1 VQGDE
6 EAGAARYRVDVTA
19 GTHADPAWSVAV
31 IDTALGSLVWED
43 AAGPGREEIDAMVAR
58 MPAAIGEYGGLIP
71 RRAVEESV
79 DSTGGLAAHATLQFF
94 RHTESQSIEQLLD
107 AIVALD
113 AAVAEIDDNV
123 LLLAYAAVAKAE
135 LVLSGG
141 AAAEPALSGADAH
154 VSRARDIDASHPA
167 PVLAQAMVS
176 LARERPADA
185 AAGVRSILVQPALDP
200 SLGFAGGVILAAAG
214 EVDEGTALVRAFDH
228 SHAASAGYQHVFL
241 TIERLQS
248 RDTDGAMAH
257 AALIPLVAEIRPLLH
272 AVVLDAIDKR
282 LHALA
287 VLERLPSR
295 DLVRVDHWAAVLARS
310 WEIPPSWRDALIA
323 RVTDLLSPAAG

>member
-1 VQGDE
+1 
-6 EAGAARYRVDVTA
+6 
-19 GTHADPAWSVAV
+19 
-31 IDTALGSLVWED
+31 
-43 AAGPGREEIDAMVAR
+43 MVSR
-58 MPAAIGEYGGLIP
+58 MPATIGDYGGLIP
-71 RRAVEESV
+71 RRAVEESME
-79 DSTGGLAAHATLQFF
+79 STGGLGARATLQFY
-94 RHTESQSIEQLLD
+94 RHQESQSIEQLVD

-123 LLLAYAAVAKAE
+123 LLLSYAAAAKAE

-154 VSRARDIDASHPA
+154 ISKARAVDASHPA

-185 AAGVRSILVQPALDP
+185 AAGVRSILMHPGLDP
-200 SLGFAGGVILAAAG
+200 SLAFTAGVILAAAG
-214 EVDEGTALVRAFDH
+214 EVDEGTALVRAFDP
-228 SHAASAGYQHVFL
+228 SHPARAGYQHVYL

-248 RDTDGAMAH
+248 GDHYGALAH
-257 AALIPLVAEIRPLLH
+257 ATLIPLVAEIRPLLH
-272 AVVLDAIDKR
+272 ALVLDAIGQR

-295 DLVRVDHWAAVLARS
+295 DLVRVDHWASVLARS

-323 RVTDLLSPAAG
+323 RLTDLLSPPAR